1 MCIDILRCHHFRC
14 SKIFHQNRCSVSSL
28 IKDIINNCLLT
39 NNLFRWFDIARSCSW
54 FALFRH
60 LVKHVQIHY
69 SFERE
74 LFWKSL
80 YGLGDQNLPDMCQL
94 HITSCHF
101 LSVECA
107 QQNNMMLNNY
117 FFIDIIIILYF
128 TSLDWDCYPFSYLCS
143 SIPLWDIQVSCFGW
157 FSCNDDYVNC
167 TPFIR
172 YTCITSP
179 EEALHRCVLCSENS
193 VT

>member
-117 FFIDIIIILYF
+117 YFIQIIIILF
-128 TSLDWDCYPFSYLCS
+128 FFFLLHLIEIVTLSAT
-143 SIPLWDIQVSCFGW
+143 
-157 FSCNDDYVNC
+157 YVAVYHSEIFRC
-167 TPFIR
+167 PVLAD
-172 YTCITSP
+172 SP
-179 EEALHRCVLCSENS
+179 AMM
-193 VT
+193 TT